1 MEGVVEWVKN
11 YSMVFLLMTVLCS
24 MTAKKEYRQYIQF
37 FVEMILVIALVS
49 PLLSLLGKSDD
60 FFEKIAYDSFWQ
72 GLDSIRMDQ
81 EKVEFLN
88 GEHYVEYYENTM
100 EKDISTMAEDAGYVV
115 TDVEVQMNEKYELE
129 SVSLEVA
136 KQEENRII
144 VGTVDFL
151 PEDEEITQLK
161 EKIASYYQ
169 MNPSMI
175 SIED

>member
-37 FVEMILVIALVS
+37 FVEMILVIALVT
-49 PLLSLLGKSDD
+49 PLLSLLGKNDD

-88 GEHYVEYYENTM
+88 GEHYVEYYENTI
-100 EKDISTMAEDAGYVV
+100 ESDISMMVEDAGYTA
-115 TDVEVQMNEKYELE
+115 TDVKVQMNESYELE
-129 SVSLEVA
+129 AVSLEVA

-151 PEDEEITQLK
+151 PEDGEITRLK

-169 MNPSMI
+169 IDVSMI